1 MKLAIMSDIH
11 GNLEAFQ
18 EVLAD
23 MDEQGVE
30 DVVCLGDCVGY
41 GPDSDKVLDLLWSRR
56 IPSVLG
62 NHEEA
67 IFSDEILNWFN
78 PQARE
83 TVLKIRSQIPSDAVD
98 RLKQWPTH
106 LVFHDAWCVHGFPPD
121 SVHTYLFQATNADIA
136 ESFANIE
143 QQIIFVG
150 HTHTLELVAFD
161 GERVDSYGLED
172 GLVLLDERRY
182 IVNVGSVGQPR
193 DGNNNAKYVIWDEG
207 LHHLEVRFV
216 PYDIGATVD
225 KIMSLGFPEVNA
237 RRLW

>member
-1 MKLAIMSDIH
+1 MKFAIISDIH
-11 GNLEAFQ
+11 GNLEAFR

-23 MDEQGVE
+23 LDEQGIEEVI
-30 DVVCLGDCVGY
+30 CLGDCVGY
-41 GPDSDKVLDLLWSRR
+41 GPDSGKVLELLWERE

-67 IFSDEILNWFN
+67 VFSDEILNWFN

-83 TVLKIRSQIPSDAVD
+83 TILKIRAALPPAAIERFRA
-98 RLKQWPTH
+98 WPRTME
-106 LVFHDAWCVHGFPPD
+106 FHGAWCVHGFPPD
-121 SVHTYLFQATNADIA
+121 SVHTYLFQVSNKEIA
-136 ESFANIE
+136 EAFDNVPS
-143 QQIIFVG
+143 QLIFVG
-150 HTHTLELVAFD
+150 HTHTLELVAYN
-161 GERVDSYGLED
+161 GSTVESYELED

-193 DGNNNAKYVIWDEG
+193 DGNNKAKYVIWDEN

-216 PYDIGATVD
+216 PYDIAATAQ
-225 KIMSLGFPEVNA
+225 KILAAGFPEVNA